1 MKNTRCEQLINDAFT
16 VFDDL
21 EKTDRFSDLMD
32 FWICRVKEDVQKV
45 NWVQDVLPTMDTMRY
60 HVATSLT
67 RLNRLEEAVN
77 TETTG
82 SGGWSESSN
91 GRRIWF
97 RSAAS
102 RHHRLFNIILGAN
115 EQYLEVAA
123 RQAFRPAN

>member
-1 MKNTRCEQLINDAFT
+1 MKNTRCEQLMSDALT

-21 EKTDRFSDLMD
+21 EKTDRYYELMD
-32 FWICRVKEDVQKV
+32 MYISRMKEDVRKV
-45 NWVQDVLPTMDTMRY
+45 DWVRDVLPSMDHFQY
-60 HVATSLT
+60 HLGTSLK
-67 RLNRLEEAVN
+67 RLNRLERALN
-77 TETTG
+77 SETTG
-82 SGGWSESSN
+82 FGGWSQFSN
-91 GRRIWF
+91 ERRTWF

>member
-77 TETTG
+77 SETTG

-102 RHHRLFNIILGAN
+102 RHHRLLTIILGAN